1 MLLKDKVALITGA
14 GDGIG
19 KAIAIAMAEAG
30 AQVVAADI
38 DMAAAQATADDAS
51 KYQVKS
57 LALEKDVGDVSQ
69 IDAMIAETV
78 AAFGRLDIIVN
89 NAGVT
94 RRAYI
99 MDLTEEDWDRI
110 HRVNAK
116 GVFFCL
122 QRAAQQMME
131 QGGGCIINIASIAGR
146 GYAGTSNAAY
156 AASKGA
162 VIALTKTA
170 AQQLGPHNINV
181 NSVCPGVTMT
191 PLGERN
197 RVVRAKSKV
206 SASSRRWR
214 TRSSRS
220 RSAARTIPR
229 ILPPLPSSLASPGA
243 RNITGQ
249 SYNVDGGLWCRVGVL
264 LFIEDSIGG
273 QDMKAG
279 FIGTGSMGAPLAANL
294 LDQKKSLVAYDINP
308 EATVKLAKKQARIV
322 DSPVAVADESDL
334 VFACMPSI
342 ESFRTVIA
350 GDEGVIHGKQ
360 MKTFVN
366 SVRWHGRR
374 RRDGGNPRGKRGSDA
389 HRRLRA
395 ACSGPGM
402 RISQ

>member
-38 DMAAAQATADDAS
+38 DMVAAQATADDAS

-122 QRAAQQMME
+122 QRAAQQMIE

-197 RVVRAKSKV
+197 RVVRAKEQGV
-206 SASSRRWR
+206 SVEQALENTIKPIPIGRANDPEDI
-214 TRSSRS
+214 
-220 RSAARTIPR
+220 AA
-229 ILPPLPSSLASPGA
+229 LAVFLATPGA

-249 SYNVDGGLWCRVGVL
+249 SYNVDGGLV
-264 LFIEDSIGG
+264 
-273 QDMKAG
+273 
-279 FIGTGSMGAPLAANL
+279 
-294 LDQKKSLVAYDINP
+294 
-308 EATVKLAKKQARIV
+308 
-322 DSPVAVADESDL
+322 
-334 VFACMPSI
+334 PS
-342 ESFRTVIA
+342 
-350 GDEGVIHGKQ
+350 
-360 MKTFVN
+360 
-366 SVRWHGRR
+366 
-374 RRDGGNPRGKRGSDA
+374 
-389 HRRLRA
+389 
-395 ACSGPGM
+395 
-402 RISQ
+402 